1 MKLAGSRVLVTG
13 GAQGMGLLI
22 ARGAAARGAQVAIW
36 DLNGKALPD
45 AASRIAAARRSED
58 QIVASDAVD
67 VGDPSAVSGAAE
79 RLKASFGEVD
89 VLVNNAGV
97 VSGKRLVDLSP
108 EEVQRTLRVN
118 TAALFWTTGAFL
130 PSMID
135 RGGGHIVT
143 MASAAG
149 LVGVPGLSD
158 YCASKYGAV
167 GFHESLRSELRLT
180 APGVRTSLICPFFVD
195 TGMFAGVRTR
205 FPFLLPILEP
215 SRVAEAVVRADRE
228 GPRNGRPPLVRPL
241 PEAAASA
248 SCRLA
253 RSDRGVLRDPCRHG
267 HLLGAPGV
275 ARTGR
280 RGQRPEVASGP
291 PVWRKD
297 SE

>member
-58 QIVASDAVD
+58 QVVAADAVD
-67 VGDPSAVSGAAE
+67 VGDPNAVSGAAE

-135 RGGGHIVT
+135 RGRGHIVT
-143 MASAAG
+143 MASAGG

-158 YCASKYGAV
+158 YCASKFGAV
-167 GFHESLRSELRLT
+167 GFHESLRSELRRT
-180 APGVRTSLICPFFVD
+180 GPSVRTSLICPFFVD
-195 TGMFAGVRTR
+195 TGMFAGVQTR
-205 FPFLLPILEP
+205 FRFLLPILEP
-215 SRVAEAVVRADRE
+215 SRVAEAAVRAIERDRAMVVLPWFVHSLKLLRLLPA
-228 GPRNGRPPLVRPL
+228 GWLDPIAAFFGIHAAMDTFSGRPR
-241 PEAAASA
+241 
-248 SCRLA
+248 
-253 RSDRGVLRDPCRHG
+253 
-267 HLLGAPGV
+267 
-275 ARTGR
+275 
-280 RGQRPEVASGP
+280 
-291 PVWRKD
+291 
-297 SE
+297 

>member
-36 DLNGKALPD
+36 DLNEKALPD
-45 AASRIAAARRSED
+45 ARSRIAAARRSED
-58 QIVASDAVD
+58 QVVAAAAVD

-167 GFHESLRSELRLT
+167 GFHESLRSELRRT

-215 SRVAEAVVRADRE
+215 SRVAEAAVRAIEKDRAMVVLPWFVHSLKLLRLLPA
-228 GPRNGRPPLVRPL
+228 GWLDPIAAFFGIHAAMDTFSGRPESPV
-241 PEAAASA
+241 
-248 SCRLA
+248 
-253 RSDRGVLRDPCRHG
+253 RGVG
-267 HLLGAPGV
+267 
-275 ARTGR
+275 
-280 RGQRPEVASGP
+280 
-291 PVWRKD
+291 D
-297 SE
+297 SVPK